1 MNVDNE
7 ENNDKND
14 ISDNVN
20 GNFITHKE
28 GCICCRRMINGV
40 SEYTSTVTGE
50 TCKIDKIDTQ
60 DDQPNIKRKVEEG
73 DNHPTEKRKCNVID
87 VDVNAGCRLV
97 FYDLQTTGIAHHNK
111 HINIEI
117 VEICAVDIVTKNIF
131 RQYIIPPSKNI
142 PIEASKVHGIYQ
154 KEGGLYRNDEKLEA
168 EEDLKKGLLNFLSWM
183 KSFNQPIILS
193 GYNNHAYDDWI
204 FCHNLLREELSIK
217 DGGIIKFM
225 DVSKI
230 VRPYLKSKFCVK
242 RWNLKYAVQKCLGR
256 SQSDVHST
264 VGNAI
269 DVFDLMTKM
278 MDKVKNSELFEDIY
292 TDASNFES
300 MCSSGDYDYDSEY

>member
-1 MNVDNE
+1 MSE
-7 ENNDKND
+7 LYKQ
-14 ISDNVN
+14 
-20 GNFITHKE
+20 
-28 GCICCRRMINGV
+28 V
-40 SEYTSTVTGE
+40 S
-50 TCKIDKIDTQ
+50 CKIDTQ
-60 DDQPNIKRKVEEG
+60 EDKPNIKRKVEEG

-142 PIEASKVHGIYQ
+142 PIETSKVHGIYL
-154 KEGGLYRNDEKLEA
+154 KEGDLYRNDEKLEA

-183 KSFNQPIILS
+183 KSFNQPIILL

-230 VRPYLKSKFCVK
+230 VRPYLKSKFRVK

-256 SQSDVHST
+256 SHSGVHST
-264 VGNAI
+264 FGNAI

-292 TDASNFES
+292 TEASNFES